1 MDRSPATPPRTF
13 AAYYIVW
20 TLVRNINIV
29 FTPYGWEWRI
39 REGELSAQLLKPVHP
54 IHYDLGWFAGTKV
67 VVVLLWLPIA
77 VVLSLLFKP
86 ELSPTAQ
93 QIGVFAVA
101 IWGAYVL
108 RSLYMWALGMV
119 TFWTTRVSALFEL
132 VWVTEM
138 LLSGRIVPLALLPDW
153 AERLSW
159 FLPFRWTFGF
169 PITALVGPIDG
180 AELLGGLGMQLLWI
194 VVLRPRRPRLLAG
207 ERAALRG
214 GRRMRAPAPLAGGR
228 LALLFLRVSVMND
241 LQYRANFVIQL
252 FQSLL
257 ALGHRARRA
266 GADLRPDRRAR
277 RVVADGADRGHGH
290 LHDHGRRSSAAR
302 SSRTCSG

>member
-1 MDRSPATPPRTF
+1 VIVTGSRSVEAASPEEARLRSMVSMYVTLMRTAIINQFQYPIAAYLYMIGMVAEPVIYLVVWGTIAEEQGGSVAGYTPGAF

-67 VVVLLWLPIA
+67 VVIVLWLPIA
-77 VVLSLLFKP
+77 VVLSLLFRP
-86 ELSPTAQ
+86 ELDPTAQ
-93 QIGVFAVA
+93 QIGVFALA

-138 LLSGRIVPLALLPDW
+138 LLSGRIVPLALLPEW

-159 FLPFRWTFGF
+159 LLPFRWTFGF

-180 AELLGGLGMQLLWI
+180 AELVGGLGMQLVWI
-194 VVLRPRRPRLLAG
+194 VVFAFVV
-207 ERAALRG
+207 RG
-214 GRRMRAPAPLAGGR
+214 
-228 LALLFLRVSVMND
+228 FWRVSVRH
-241 LQYRANFVIQL
+241 Y
-252 FQSLL
+252 
-257 ALGHRARRA
+257 
-266 GADLRPDRRAR
+266 GA
-277 RVVADGADRGHGH
+277 VGG
-290 LHDHGRRSSAAR
+290 
-302 SSRTCSG
+302 